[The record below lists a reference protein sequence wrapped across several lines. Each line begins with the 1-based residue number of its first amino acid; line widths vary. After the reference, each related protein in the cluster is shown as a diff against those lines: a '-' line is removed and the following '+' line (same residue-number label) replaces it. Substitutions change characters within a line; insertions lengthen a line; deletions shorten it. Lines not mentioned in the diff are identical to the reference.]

1 MSSPDVETSGAMDN
15 INIKL
20 EAHDGSL
27 WEADLRA
34 LLFQTMP
41 EFLAYG
47 MVSLRKLRLCLQLRT
62 GRDLSSWK
70 AWIKATAQ
78 EAAATVAPAVAK
90 GRGRSL
96 FTVLCDLTFRSEWR
110 NVVPLKSFSSPVGSW
125 ALSCCIPSLTWRG
138 KVRRTTGGACCA
150 PRTAEGLAWVACLRL
165 SCWAFWWL
173 WLGFSAG
180 FT

>member
-27 WEADLRA
+27 WQADLRA

-96 FTVLCDLTFRSEWR
+96 FTVLCL
-110 NVVPLKSFSSPVGSW
+110 SS
-125 ALSCCIPSLTWRG
+125 LSAAR
-138 KVRRTTGGACCA
+138 
-150 PRTAEGLAWVACLRL
+150 
-165 SCWAFWWL
+165 
-173 WLGFSAG
+173 
-180 FT
+180 